1 MAGGL
6 HLGKKATVAQAEGT
20 ESHLI
25 KRQVA
30 VVLPLI
36 ALLLLNKS
44 IVEIKG
50 RARPE
55 KAENKKG
62 MKRRKI

>member
-25 KRQVA
+25 
-30 VVLPLI
+30 
-36 ALLLLNKS
+36 NKAGGS
-44 IVEIKG
+44 SPTTNSSASFEQKYS
-50 RARPE
+50 
-55 KAENKKG
+55 
-62 MKRRKI
+62 